1 MQKVVNVIALL
12 SGLTS
17 LAIIGGGAYVYMNQ
31 EAWKAEA
38 KERLAEVIAEGITGA
53 LPGLLD
59 SAMPEIPEVPSATGP
74 AVPTSESGGGLMIP
88 KF

>member
-1 MQKVVNVIALL
+1 MQKVINVIALL

-17 LAIIGGGAYVYMNQ
+17 LAIIGSGAYVYMNQ

-59 SAMPEIPEVPSATGP
+59 GAMPEIPEVPEKTGP
-74 AVPTSESGGGLMIP
+74 AMP
-88 KF
+88 F

>member
-1 MQKVVNVIALL
+1 MQKVINVIALL

-17 LAIIGGGAYVYMNQ
+17 LAVISGGVYVYMNQ
-31 EAWKAEA
+31 EGWKEEA

-59 SAMPEIPEVPSATGP
+59 GAMPEIPEVPSATGP
-74 AVPTSESGGGLMIP
+74 AIP
-88 KF
+88 F

>member
-1 MQKVVNVIALL
+1 MQKVINVIALL

-17 LAIIGGGAYVYMNQ
+17 LAAISGGVYVYMNQ
-31 EAWKAEA
+31 EAWQEQA

-59 SAMPEIPEVPSATGP
+59 GAMPEIPEVPEKTGP
-74 AVPTSESGGGLMIP
+74 AMP
-88 KF
+88 F

>member
-17 LAIIGGGAYVYMNQ
+17 LAVISGGVYVHMNQ
-31 EAWKAEA
+31 EAWQEQA
-38 KERLAEVIAEGITGA
+38 KERLAEVIAEGITDA

-59 SAMPEIPEVPSATGP
+59 SAMPEIPEVPSVTGP
-74 AVPTSESGGGLMIP
+74 AIP
-88 KF
+88 F

>member
-31 EAWKAEA
+31 EAWKEQAQE
-38 KERLAEVIAEGITGA
+38 KLAEVIAEGITGA

-74 AVPTSESGGGLMIP
+74 AMP
-88 KF
+88 F

>member
-1 MQKVVNVIALL
+1 METIMQKIINVIALL

-17 LAIIGGGAYVYMNQ
+17 LAVVSGGSYVYMNQ
-31 EAWKAEA
+31 EAWKEQA

-59 SAMPEIPEVPSATGP
+59 SAIPEVPELPSATGG
-74 AVPTSESGGGLMIP
+74 VLPTPSPLP

>member
-17 LAIIGGGAYVYMNQ
+17 LAVISGGVYVYMNQ
-31 EAWKAEA
+31 EGWKEEA

-74 AVPTSESGGGLMIP
+74 AIP
-88 KF
+88 F